1 VGPRERDDVWR
12 ELLRAAPPPLLVT
25 DPEGRVR
32 LATEAAPRALG
43 RAEEQVVGQR
53 LENLLPTGL
62 TARSSTVD
70 GWRVVELPD
79 GGKPEH
85 LLLDLIR
92 AQELERAQ
100 LAAGVHDDSLQVI
113 TAAML
118 RLQQLRHRIRD
129 PETLEVLARLEETI
143 SLAAD
148 RLRRL
153 IFDFR
158 PPALERQ
165 GLAAALR
172 DILSRMADETGVQ
185 VRLSDELDVDPPHET
200 RLLLFRIA
208 QEALTNVERHAQASR
223 VNVQLSEQDG
233 GYLVRVAD
241 DGVGVRPGQI
251 ARTSRAGHLGVTL
264 MRERA
269 EFAGGW
275 FRLDSTPSG
284 GTTVS
289 VWVPDGRGLPA
300 PRECRSGRHQPG
312 RHGSERRSSERH
324 SSERHSSERRRS
336 GGGDGR

>member
-1 VGPRERDDVWR
+1 MRGDSVWR
-12 ELLRAAPPPLLVT
+12 ELLRAAPPPLLGANRGTGAADAGAV
-25 DPEGRVR
+25 GAR
-32 LATEAAPRALG
+32 AGEARG
-43 RAEEQVVGQR
+43 GE
-53 LENLLPTGL
+53 
-62 TARSSTVD
+62 
-70 GWRVVELPD
+70 PD
-79 GGKPEH
+79 H

-92 AQELERAQ
+92 AQELERAR

-118 RLQQLRHRIRD
+118 RIQQLRHRIRD
-129 PETLEVLARLEETI
+129 PETLEMLGKLEETI

-158 PPALERQ
+158 PPALESQ

-172 DILSRMADETGVQ
+172 DILSRMADESGVQ
-185 VRLSDELDVDPPHET
+185 VRLCDELDGQPPPET

-208 QEALTNVERHAQASR
+208 QEALTNVDQHAQARR
-223 VNVQLSEQDG
+223 VDVELSGRDG

-241 DGVGVRPGQI
+241 DGVGVRPGQV

-275 FRLDSTPSG
+275 FRMDSTPGG

-289 VWVPDGRGLPA
+289 VWVPDGGGLPA
-300 PRECRSGRHQPG
+300 PDRHRSGRRG
-312 RHGSERRSSERH
+312 RNGT
-324 SSERHSSERRRS
+324 
-336 GGGDGR
+336 GGVNGARGADGGEGTG

>member
-1 VGPRERDDVWR
+1 MRKDSVWR

-25 DPEGRVR
+25 DPDGLVR
-32 LATEAAPRALG
+32 LASEAAPRALG
-43 RAEEQVVGQR
+43 RDEEQVVGER
-53 LENLLPTGL
+53 LDRVLPAGSG
-62 TARSSTVD
+62 ARSSTVD
-70 GWRVVELPD
+70 GWRVVELPRD
-79 GGKPEH
+79 GEPEH

-118 RLQQLRHRIRD
+118 RIQQLRHRIRD
-129 PETLEVLARLEETI
+129 PETLEILGKLEETV

-158 PPALERQ
+158 PPALESQ

-185 VRLSDELDVDPPHET
+185 VRLCDELDGQPPPET

-208 QEALTNVERHAQASR
+208 QEALTNVDQHAQARR
-223 VNVQLSEQDG
+223 VDVELSGRDG
-233 GYLVRVAD
+233 GYLVRIAD
-241 DGVGVRPGQI
+241 DGVGVHPGQI

-275 FRLDSTPSG
+275 FRMDSTPGG

-289 VWVPDGRGLPA
+289 VWVPDGGGLLA
-300 PRECRSGRHQPG
+300 P
-312 RHGSERRSSERH
+312 ERH
-324 SSERHSSERRRS
+324 RTGRRGRNGT
-336 GGGDGR
+336 GGAG